1 MTDGAL
7 DRHAAFLHT
16 DSMSKITLVLSLISV
31 WVLSGCSSIQNV
43 LPGPAPIEV
52 VASPTSADY
61 VAPTLPP
68 VSTETPT
75 ATTEPTAEPSPT
87 PFTVVSVETE
97 TPEATT
103 SVGVPTPA
111 FAFTKWERFE
121 ASRFNLSI
129 NLPDALQATVLGQ
142 NIVIESP
149 SSAEVPIQLSLELR
163 VDSANSFR
171 LPDGINPADP
181 RSVLEGV
188 LDEIEAGYDT
198 LSMIRP
204 VTNVNVQGKPA
215 AEAAARTGLG
225 AGDTAEETVWY
236 LAVVVNQET
245 IVRVYAS
252 APADSGVAYLAVAER
267 ITDSLEFLSEP

>member
-1 MTDGAL
+1 MTDAPL

-16 DSMSKITLVLSLISV
+16 DPMPKTTLLLILISV
-31 WVLSGCSSIQNV
+31 WTLSGCSTIQRV
-43 LPGPAPIEV
+43 VPDSAPVEV
-52 VASPTSADY
+52 VSSPTSADY

-68 VSTETPT
+68 ISTETPT
-75 ATTEPTAEPSPT
+75 ATTEPTSEPSPT
-87 PFTVVSVETE
+87 PFTVVSAETE

-121 ASRFNLSI
+121 ASRFNLSMNI
-129 NLPDALQATVLGQ
+129 PDMLQATVLGQ
-142 NIVIESP
+142 NIMIESP
-149 SSAEVPIQLSLELR
+149 SSAEVPIPLSVEIR
-163 VDSANSFR
+163 VDAANSFR

-188 LDEIEAGYDT
+188 LDEIEANYDT

-225 AGDTAEETVWY
+225 AGDAAEETVWY
-236 LAVVVNQET
+236 LAVVVDQDT

-252 APADSGVAYLAVAER
+252 APAESGVAYLAVAER